1 MKKILFLSVMLLI
14 AVCGFSQGIAINT
27 SNAIPDSSAI
37 LDISSYTKGVLIP
50 RLRTN
55 ERVSISGPAEG
66 LLVYDINTY
75 SFWFFTLGAWKE
87 ILKEGAPIV
96 PIGPAGGDLSGSYPT
111 PSVVKIQNLDISPD
125 FPFDKTVL
133 KWDALSNNWKGRND
147 SLFLPYNVTYGSPT
161 KLFGVT
167 NANTTAGSAA
177 VFGRSGTLQSGINP
191 GFTMGVWGDNAT
203 GQGVAGT
210 SSEGNGIFGS
220 SIYQHG
226 IVGYSGNSGYAGIY
240 GSHAETNGI
249 GVLGEME
256 EDGIALSGRSIGSSG
271 QAGVFMSTSSAHADT
286 TFIAST
292 EGLGVLGLF
301 NISNSINNKSAIDI
315 VHAGGGM
322 GLKVRLNKVTGAGN
336 GIDVVNQGSGIG
348 IFSKS
353 EKGIPGKFEIAN
365 ESNSYPVLMTTNSGT
380 GSSFYVSS
388 SNTGL
393 TGNVVD
399 ILNNGLGIGLSVAS
413 AKGKG
418 ATLYNT
424 DNTNANTV
432 LEVLTIGTNHAAKFE
447 TNNPSN
453 NNPAVHIT
461 TNGSG
466 HGLESIISSPESTSA
481 AVYAVS
487 LGQTGIAGY
496 GTTTA
501 IFGHATSLTNGVGVL
516 GQVSIGNPNGIGVK
530 GISSSTNFTSGAVT
544 GVSNANGVA
553 VFGESTAGG
562 IGVYGKTT
570 RPNGAAV
577 YGVNDATAGQAIR
590 GSATGTDGIGVY
602 GEAGNANANS
612 LAAYF
617 RNNNSTNPKNI
628 VQIQGNGTGKA
639 LHLENTNAANSADL
653 IYAKNNGSGN
663 FLRLL
668 DGGGNTQTKIDND
681 GDITT
686 EGTIT
691 VMGNKGLVRNSSST
705 QLRMEIVTA
714 NIPNGS
720 VSQYGE
726 FNVPDYIDID
736 FGTPFASA
744 PAVSLGNLV
753 SGGIGLLTLTI
764 EDVTTTGCTIVLW
777 NYTGHDWTYPATSY
791 KLIVVG
797 AE

>member
-1 MKKILFLSVMLLI
+1 
-14 AVCGFSQGIAINT
+14 
-27 SNAIPDSSAI
+27 
-37 LDISSYTKGVLIP
+37 
-50 RLRTN
+50 
-55 ERVSISGPAEG
+55 
-66 LLVYDINTY
+66 
-75 SFWFFTLGAWKE
+75 
-87 ILKEGAPIV
+87 
-96 PIGPAGGDLSGSYPT
+96 
-111 PSVVKIQNLDISPD
+111 
-125 FPFDKTVL
+125 
-133 KWDALSNNWKGRND
+133 
-147 SLFLPYNVTYGSPT
+147 
-161 KLFGVT
+161 
-167 NANTTAGSAA
+167 
-177 VFGRSGTLQSGINP
+177 
-191 GFTMGVWGDNAT
+191 
-203 GQGVAGT
+203 
-210 SSEGNGIFGS
+210 
-220 SIYQHG
+220 
-226 IVGYSGNSGYAGIY
+226 
-240 GSHAETNGI
+240 
-249 GVLGEME
+249 
-256 EDGIALSGRSIGSSG
+256 
-271 QAGVFMSTSSAHADT
+271 
-286 TFIAST
+286 
-292 EGLGVLGLF
+292 
-301 NISNSINNKSAIDI
+301 
-315 VHAGGGM
+315 
-322 GLKVRLNKVTGAGN
+322 
-336 GIDVVNQGSGIG
+336 
-348 IFSKS
+348 
-353 EKGIPGKFEIAN
+353 
-365 ESNSYPVLMTTNSGT
+365 MTTNSGT

-639 LHLENTNAANSADL
+639 LHIENTNAANSADL